1 MSIGWPHGVRASRA
15 FAGNR
20 TSLLNPL
27 TSARTRQR
35 RLSVARFLAPFAIA
49 CSLTA
54 CSGAVET
61 ALAETEECSVQVI
74 VRHAAEPDSALLAD
88 LERTNALTL
97 EPVGVI
103 TRELRVYTLR
113 AAGTH
118 DDCIA
123 AMYRLRRDDRVRSV
137 DLDVRR
143 GIHDQS

>member
-1 MSIGWPHGVRASRA
+1 MLLWATAIRCV
-15 FAGNR
+15 AGDR
-20 TSLLNPL
+20 TRMLDPTT
-27 TSARTRQR
+27 TSRTRQP
-35 RLSVARFLAPFAIA
+35 RFSLAHLLAPFAVA
-49 CSLTA
+49 CLLTG
-54 CSGAVET
+54 CSGTVET
-61 ALAETEECSVQVI
+61 ALAETGECSVQVI

-97 EPVGVI
+97 EPVSVI
-103 TRELRVYTLR
+103 TRDLRVYTLR
-113 AAGTH
+113 TAGTN

>member
-1 MSIGWPHGVRASRA
+1 MR
-15 FAGNR
+15 
-20 TSLLNPL
+20 NPM
-27 TSARTRQR
+27 TNTRTRQW
-35 RLSVARFLAPFAIA
+35 RLSLAAFLTPFAVA

-61 ALAETEECSVQVI
+61 ALADTNECSVQVI
-74 VRHAAEPDSALLAD
+74 VRHAAEPDSSLLAD

-97 EPVGVI
+97 EPVSVI

-113 AAGTH
+113 TAGTN

-123 AMYRLRRDDRVRSV
+123 AIYRLRRDHRVRSV
-137 DLDVRR
+137 DLDARR

>member
-1 MSIGWPHGVRASRA
+1 MR
-15 FAGNR
+15 
-20 TSLLNPL
+20 NPM
-27 TSARTRQR
+27 TNTRTRQWL
-35 RLSVARFLAPFAIA
+35 LSLAAFLTPFAVA

-61 ALAETEECSVQVI
+61 ALADTNECSVQVI

-103 TRELRVYTLR
+103 TRDLRVYTLR
-113 AAGTH
+113 TAGTN

-123 AMYRLRRDDRVRSV
+123 AIDRLRRDDRVRSV
-137 DLDVRR
+137 DLDARR

>member
-1 MSIGWPHGVRASRA
+1 MR
-15 FAGNR
+15 
-20 TSLLNPL
+20 NPM
-27 TSARTRQR
+27 TNTRTRQW
-35 RLSVARFLAPFAIA
+35 RLSLAAFLTPFAVA

-61 ALAETEECSVQVI
+61 ALADTNECSVQVI

-103 TRELRVYTLR
+103 TRDLRVYTLR
-113 AAGTH
+113 AAGTN

-123 AMYRLRRDDRVRSV
+123 AVYRLRRDDRVRSV
-137 DLDVRR
+137 DLDARR

>member
-1 MSIGWPHGVRASRA
+1 MLDPMT
-15 FAGNR
+15 
-20 TSLLNPL
+20 TS
-27 TSARTRQR
+27 RTRQR
-35 RLSVARFLAPFAIA
+35 RFSLAHLLAPFAVA

-61 ALAETEECSVQVI
+61 ALADTNECSAQVI

-97 EPVGVI
+97 EPVSVI
-103 TRELRVYTLR
+103 TRDLRVYTLR
-113 AAGTH
+113 TAGTN

-123 AMYRLRRDDRVRSV
+123 AIHRLRRDDRVRSV
-137 DLDVRR
+137 DLDARR

>member
-1 MSIGWPHGVRASRA
+1 MRNAMT
-15 FAGNR
+15 NTR
-20 TSLLNPL
+20 TQC
-27 TSARTRQR
+27 QR
-35 RLSVARFLAPFAIA
+35 LFVARLLAPFAVA

-61 ALAETEECSVQVI
+61 ALAEPGECSVQVI

-103 TRELRVYTLR
+103 TRDLRAYTLR
-113 AAGTH
+113 AAGTN

>member
-1 MSIGWPHGVRASRA
+1 MR
-15 FAGNR
+15 
-20 TSLLNPL
+20 NPM
-27 TSARTRQR
+27 TNTRTRQW
-35 RLSVARFLAPFAIA
+35 RLSLAAFLTPFAVA

-61 ALAETEECSVQVI
+61 ALADTNECSVQVI
-74 VRHAAEPDSALLAD
+74 VRHAAEPDSSLLAD

-97 EPVGVI
+97 EPVSVI

-113 AAGTH
+113 TAGTN

-123 AMYRLRRDDRVRSV
+123 AIYRLRRDDRVRSV
-137 DLDVRR
+137 DLDARR

>member
-1 MSIGWPHGVRASRA
+1 MR
-15 FAGNR
+15 
-20 TSLLNPL
+20 NPM
-27 TSARTRQR
+27 TNTRTRQW
-35 RLSVARFLAPFAIA
+35 RLSLAALLTPFAVA

-61 ALAETEECSVQVI
+61 ALADTNECSVQVI

-88 LERTNALTL
+88 LEQTNALTL

-103 TRELRVYTLR
+103 TRDLRVYTLR
-113 AAGTH
+113 TAGTN

-123 AMYRLRRDDRVRSV
+123 AIDRLRRDDRVRSV
-137 DLDVRR
+137 DLDARR

>member
-1 MSIGWPHGVRASRA
+1 MHNAM
-15 FAGNR
+15 
-20 TSLLNPL
+20 TSM
-27 TSARTRQR
+27 R
-35 RLSVARFLAPFAIA
+35 RLSLSGLLAAFTAASP
-49 CSLTA
+49 LTA

-61 ALAETEECSVQVI
+61 ALADTGECSVQVI

-88 LERTNALTL
+88 LERTNAVTL

-113 AAGTH
+113 AAGTN

-123 AMYRLRRDDRVRSV
+123 AIYRLRRDDRVRSV
-137 DLDVRR
+137 DLDARR